1 MKIFTSIF
9 NSFFRTIGRIL
20 AYLSVGAI
28 IVYVMSIAG
37 CEKVKADVIP
47 IDQIGGIM
55 NNNSYDFPQFYWFS
69 TDDLELDFGL
79 YLYNYQGLTTPYS
92 YLVYSVCSNTKLS
105 VKIVNGGYTNYF
117 SDDSAK
123 IVSSGSNC
131 TAGGYG
137 GTLYYIQLQ
146 VGEYGDLDGTGS
158 ELVASSRIYYTSGYS
173 WGGYLELRNFY
184 LSSEDLVTSM
194 INDQKQLDAM
204 NKIENQITS
213 TNNKLDQTNQK
224 LDDTNNQL
232 NNLNG
237 NLTNSNSDEAT
248 NAAGNFFSGF
258 TTDTFGLTSIITA
271 PLNLITSITSS
282 SCSPVGVPIPFV
294 DKTLNL
300 PCLRGIYEEHFGSF
314 FAVYQTIT
322 FGIVAYW
329 VIVRIFALVKDFK
342 NPDHDEIEVLDL

>member
-1 MKIFTSIF
+1 MKIFTCIF

-20 AYLSVGAI
+20 AYLSVGVI

-55 NNNSYDFPQFYWFS
+55 NNNSYDLPQFYWFS

-158 ELVASSRIYYTSGYS
+158 ELVASSRIYYTSAYS

-213 TNNKLDQTNQK
+213 TNNKLDQTNQN
-224 LDDTNNQL
+224 LGNINNSINDSNVDDPSSSI
-232 NNLNG
+232 
-237 NLTNSNSDEAT
+237 NSFQNMLAT
-248 NAAGNFFSGF
+248 NGVITQLVTLPVTLF
-258 TTDTFGLTSIITA
+258 TKV
-271 PLNLITSITSS
+271 LNSVNS
-282 SCSPVGVPIPFV
+282 SCSNYNLGSLLGTDLI
-294 DKTLNL
+294 L
-300 PCLRGIYEEHFGSF
+300 PCINIQNYLGVTLWSVIDIIISGLF
-314 FAVYQTIT
+314 VYAISRK
-322 FGIVAYW
+322 FIKVFENLSSMKDGD
-329 VIVRIFALVKDFK
+329 VISD
-342 NPDHDEIEVLDL
+342 